1 MTVSKSIEK
10 IMTTLVFLHSRIGLS
25 FAKETK
31 GRALSQLKKNKV
43 NIRSLLILW
52 VLAIQSIKLV
62 RDRDKGYMRSC
73 N

>member
-10 IMTTLVFLHSRIGLS
+10 IMTTLVVLHSGIGLS
-25 FAKETK
+25 FVKETK

-43 NIRSLLILW
+43 NIRSLFILW

-62 RDRDKGYMRSC
+62 RDCDKGYMRSC